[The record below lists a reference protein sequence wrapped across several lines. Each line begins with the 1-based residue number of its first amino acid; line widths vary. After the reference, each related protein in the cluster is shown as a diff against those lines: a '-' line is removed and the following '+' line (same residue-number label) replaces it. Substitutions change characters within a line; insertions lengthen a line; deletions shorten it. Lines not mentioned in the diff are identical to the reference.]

1 MSRRFKPG
9 DRVKI
14 KHTEELLD
22 YFKQNEMDINSIFVV
37 TETFENIYKEYP
49 IHCKTEGFVEL
60 GFHPSELYLYIK
72 DNAINRLLYPELK
85 PDGEGYLIWESLK

>member
-1 MSRRFKPG
+1 MSHRFKVG
-9 DRVKI
+9 DRVKV

-22 YFKQNEMDINSIFVV
+22 YFKQNEMDINAIFTV
-37 TETFENIYKEYP
+37 TANLEDTHHEYP
-49 IHCKTEGFVEL
+49 IHCKAEGFDEL

-85 PDGEGYLIWESLK
+85 PDGEGYLI